1 MTIPYVTEST
11 TDGALGA
18 VAGDASKTIAIIGP
32 ATLATANTVY
42 AFKQPQDL
50 LGTAGY
56 GPASELAAQVLSRG
70 EGKVTVL
77 LVNPTTSAGTF
88 GSVTQTGSGLATI
101 VDNSS
106 TPNDNRDIVIKIGL
120 GGAVATA
127 TFQYSL
133 DGGATYNG
141 KEIATAASYTIPNT
155 GVSVTM
161 SSGPGNFVLGD
172 KYAFSVTAPSYTT
185 TQVGTAF
192 DALAA
197 SGRSF
202 SVVYP
207 TGIPADTA
215 AAVAMAAA
223 LDTKLASL
231 RSTRSQY
238 ACGIVDGPSGV
249 ADATVIA
256 GVAST
261 TSSGGVVTLAADFVR
276 LTSALSLRSEKRP
289 VGWALATRIMPR
301 PISEDAGRVKTGA
314 LPGVAKLKSETGD
327 PVSYTYHNEFTSPG
341 LDEARLTT
349 ARTGPGLSG
358 VFLTQWVTLAPLGSD
373 FALGQNRRVMD
384 AALTAG
390 HAAML
395 QYANDGVR
403 VNSDGTIDERD
414 ALHIEADVGA
424 KLRAALGSDVVDVS
438 IAISRSEVILTTKKL
453 PYRVRVLPLGYAK
466 FIEGEYGFVSPA
478 SLIPA

>member
-18 VAGDASKTIAIIGP
+18 VAGDSSKTIAIIAP
-32 ATLATANTVY
+32 ASLATANTVY
-42 AFKQPQDL
+42 AFGQPQDL
-50 LGTAGY
+50 IGTAGY
-56 GPASELAAQVLSRG
+56 GPASELAAQVLARG
-70 EGKVTVL
+70 DGKVTVL
-77 LVNPTTSAGTF
+77 LVSPSTSAGTF
-88 GSVTQTGSGLATI
+88 SSVTQTGAGLAT
-101 VDNSS
+101 VANSSS

-120 GGAVATA
+120 GGVVATA
-127 TFQYSL
+127 TFQFSL

-141 KEIATAASYTIPNT
+141 KEIATAATYAIPDT
-155 GVSVTM
+155 GVTVAFDST
-161 SSGPGNFVLGD
+161 PGSFVAGD
-172 KYAFSVTAPSYTT
+172 TYAFSVTAPSFSTS
-185 TQVGTAF
+185 QMGTAF

-197 SGRSF
+197 SGRTF
-202 SVVYP
+202 SVCYV
-207 TGIPADTA
+207 TGIPTDTA

-231 RSTRSQY
+231 RSSRSQY

-261 TSSGGVVTLAADFVR
+261 TSAGGVVTLAADFVR

-289 VGWALATRIMPR
+289 LGWALATRIMPR

-314 LPGVAKLKSETGD
+314 LPGVAKLKSEAGD

-341 LDEARLTT
+341 LDQARLTT
-349 ARTGPGLSG
+349 ARTWPGKAG
-358 VFLTQWVTLAPLGSD
+358 VFLTQWVTLAALGSD

-395 QYANDGVR
+395 EYANDGVR
-403 VNSDGTIDERD
+403 VNANGTIDERD
-414 ALHIEADVGA
+414 ALHIEADVSA
-424 KLRAALGSDVVDVS
+424 KLRAALGDDVVDVS
-438 IAISRSEVILTTKKL
+438 VLVSRSEVILTTKKL

-466 FIEGEYGFVSPA
+466 FIEGEYGFVSPS